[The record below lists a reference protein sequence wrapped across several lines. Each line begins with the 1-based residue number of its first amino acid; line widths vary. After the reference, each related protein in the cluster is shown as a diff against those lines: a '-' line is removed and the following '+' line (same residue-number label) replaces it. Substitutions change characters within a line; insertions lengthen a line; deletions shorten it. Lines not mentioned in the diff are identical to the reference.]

1 MVTVKINENSRQAKL
16 VIEMLKTFDFVK
28 IVNQDQEK
36 SGAISKSPYKPE
48 FVAMV
53 KKSSKEKGG
62 TPVTAKTLWQDLGL

>member
-16 VIEMLKTFDFVK
+16 VIEMLK

>member
-36 SGAISKSPYKPE
+36 SGEKSKSPYKQKLIK
-48 FVAMV
+48 MI